1 MIYTITLNP
10 SLDRTVEVEELIY
23 DDVNKIIEERKTAGG
38 KGIDVS
44 RMIKELGGQSIALG
58 FAGGYNGLELEGR
71 LIDEGVVS
79 DFTRVCEE
87 ARTNIVFYQRKKKL
101 QTLLSTAGPKLSSLE
116 VSSLFNRIKEIPRGS
131 FCVLS
136 GSIPA
141 DMSTN
146 FYAQIVTT
154 LKEKGIRVLLDSDGD
169 PMKNGVN
176 VGPCV
181 IKPNIHEFG
190 RLVESNVSEID
201 EIVEHGR
208 TLQDTVEYIVV
219 SAGARGAVG
228 ISGNGSYYVV
238 PPKVKVWSSAGA
250 GDSFVAGLVYVM
262 SQEGS
267 FEEALKM
274 AVACGT
280 AATLAAGNKL
290 GTQEDITKVKK
301 EVIVKK
307 I

>member
-1 MIYTITLNP
+1 MIYTVTLNP

-23 DDVNKIIEERKTAGG
+23 DDVNTIIEERKAAGG
-38 KGIDVS
+38 RGIDVS
-44 RMIKELGGQSIALG
+44 RVIKELGGQSIALG

-71 LIDEGVVS
+71 LINEGIVC
-79 DFTRVCEE
+79 DFIRVCEE

-101 QTLLSTAGPKLSSLE
+101 QTLLSTSGPKVSSLE
-116 VSSLFNRIKEIPRGS
+116 VASFFNRIKEIPRGS
-131 FCVLS
+131 FCILS
-136 GSIPA
+136 GNIPA
-141 DMSTN
+141 GISTN
-146 FYAQIVTT
+146 LYAQVITT
-154 LKEKGIRVLLDSDGD
+154 LKEKGIRVVLDSDGD
-169 PMKNGVN
+169 PLKNGMN
-176 VGPCV
+176 VGPYM

-190 RLVESNVSEID
+190 RLVENNVTEVD
-201 EIVEHGR
+201 EVVEYGK
-208 TLQDTVEYIVV
+208 TMQDRVEYIVV
-219 SAGARGAVG
+219 SMGARGAVG
-228 ISGNGSYYVV
+228 ISRNGGYCVV

-262 SQEGS
+262 SQEGT

-280 AATLAAGNKL
+280 AATLASGNSL
-290 GTQEDITKVKK
+290 GTQEDIVRVKK